1 MGEMIRITA
10 ADGHSLDA
18 WVARP
23 EGASKGGVV
32 LVQEIFG
39 VTPQMQRCADRFAA
53 AGYTAIVPAVFDR
66 IEANLLYEYSDI
78 EPAREA
84 AMSLDDDAV
93 LADVEAARKVVGN
106 AGKVAIVGYCWG
118 GTVSYMAAGN
128 PGFGCAVSYYGSKVN
143 LVMDRCKPV
152 VPLMFH
158 FGADDSLIPPATVEQ
173 IRQALPLAV
182 FHVYEN
188 TGHGFCCDDRD
199 GYDAESAMLSEQRSL
214 EFIAANLV

>member
-1 MGEMIRITA
+1 MGEMICITA
-10 ADGHSLDA
+10 ADGHSLNA

-23 EGASKGGVV
+23 GAASRGGVV

-39 VTPQMQRCADRFAA
+39 VTPQMQRCAERFAA
-53 AGYTAIVPAVFDR
+53 AGYTTIVPAVFDR
-66 IEANLLYEYSDI
+66 IEPNLLYEYQDI
-78 EPAREA
+78 EPARDA
-84 AMSLDDDAV
+84 AMSLEDEAV
-93 LADVEAARKVVGN
+93 MADMEAARKFVGD

-118 GTVSYMAAGN
+118 GTVSFMAASN

-143 LVMDRCKPV
+143 MVMDRYKPV
-152 VPLMFH
+152 APLMFH
-158 FGADDSLIPPATVEQ
+158 FGADDSLIPPETVEQ
-173 IRQALPLAV
+173 IRQAHPSAV

-214 EFIAANLV
+214 EFIAVNLV

>member
-10 ADGHSLDA
+10 ADGHSMDA
-18 WVARP
+18 YVARP
-23 EGASKGGVV
+23 EAEPRGGVV

-53 AGYTAIVPAVFDR
+53 AGYMTIVPAVFDR
-66 IEANLLYEYSDI
+66 IEPDLLYGYQDI

-84 AMSLDDDAV
+84 AMSLDDAAV
-93 LADVEAARKVVGN
+93 MADMEAARKAVGE
-106 AGKVAIVGYCWG
+106 AGNVAIVGYCWG

-128 PGFGCAVSYYGSKVN
+128 SGFGCAVSYYGSKVN
-143 LVMDRCKPV
+143 LVMDRFRPV

-173 IRQALPLAV
+173 IRHALPAAV

-199 GYDAESAMLSEQRSL
+199 GYDAESALLSEQRSL
-214 EFIAANLV
+214 EFIARNHG